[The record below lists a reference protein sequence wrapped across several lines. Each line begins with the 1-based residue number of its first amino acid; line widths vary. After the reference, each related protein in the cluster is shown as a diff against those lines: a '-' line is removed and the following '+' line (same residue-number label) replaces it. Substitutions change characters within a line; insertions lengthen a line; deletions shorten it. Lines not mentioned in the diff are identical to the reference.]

1 MSQDSQ
7 KLISGAVW
15 MLVTRMIIK
24 SLGIVSSVVLARLLV
39 PEDFGLVAV
48 VMAIYAFFNI
58 FSAAGFNSAL
68 IQRKEFDPQAYST
81 VWTTSVL
88 FSVSAFILFIVS
100 ADFVATYYEDARL
113 ENIMYAVAASFLLQG
128 FYNTGVVHFQQSQNF
143 RQEFYFQ
150 VLPKLLSFFITLG
163 LAFTLRS
170 YWALVIGMLFHQM
183 LTLITSYV
191 MHKFRPYF
199 TLKGFRRLFTFSK
212 WIILNQLLYF
222 FNNFSISLIVGKTI
236 SSRAAGLMGL
246 SVEMAS
252 FPVTEMVAPI
262 NKAAYPAYA
271 RAAENIARLTKLYL
285 ESLNMVSLIVL
296 PAVIGIYL
304 TAPLLVPVLLG
315 DKWLET
321 IPLIQAISIASL
333 FLGLQS
339 TNGYLM
345 MALGKPQISTLIGF
359 IRAACMLGAVITLS
373 QLHGVI
379 GAAAGLL
386 IASVIGFVFSYIF
399 VWVYLKLSIV
409 AMIRSVFNPLVSVVV
424 MFATATLA
432 HIQLSGINQTLLL
445 AILVITGGI
454 TYIGMIALLWRL
466 NGCPDG
472 IEKKFLNIVR
482 VRLFKLDVI

>member
-1 MSQDSQ
+1 MSEDSQ
-7 KLISGAVW
+7 KLVSGAVW
-15 MLVTRMIIK
+15 MLLTRMVIK

-68 IQRKEFDPQAYST
+68 IQQKKFDPQAYST
-81 VWTTSVL
+81 VWTTSVI
-88 FSVSAFILFIVS
+88 FAISAFIIFIIS
-100 ADFVATYYEDARL
+100 APYIALYYEDARL

-128 FYNTGVVHFQQSQNF
+128 FYNTGVVHFQQNQDF

-150 VLPKLLSFFITLG
+150 VLPKLVSFFTTLG
-163 LAFTLRS
+163 LAFTLKS
-170 YWALVIGMLFHQM
+170 YWALVIGMLFHQL

-191 MHKFRPYF
+191 MHKFRPFF
-199 TLKGFRRLFTFSK
+199 TLKGFRKLFTFSK

-262 NKAAYPAYA
+262 NKAAYPAYVKA
-271 RAAENIARLTKLYL
+271 SENLARLNKLYL
-285 ESLNMVSLIVL
+285 ESLNMVSMIVL

-304 TAPLLVPVLLG
+304 TAPLFVPTVLG

-321 IPLIQAISIASL
+321 IPLIQAISLASL

-345 MALGKPQISTLIGF
+345 MAIGKPQLSTLNGL
-359 IRAACMLGAVITLS
+359 IRAVFMLGAVIMLS
-373 QLHGVI
+373 QSHGI
-379 GAAAGLL
+379 KGAAAGLL
-386 IASVIGFVFSYIF
+386 ISSVIGFLFSYFLI
-399 VWVYLKLSIV
+399 WMYLKLSLITLFKSV
-409 AMIRSVFNPLVSVVV
+409 MSPVLAVGAMFITVSLVN
-424 MFATATLA
+424 
-432 HIQLSGINQTLLL
+432 IQFSELNNLILLL
-445 AILVITGGI
+445 LLMLVGGI
-454 TYIGMIALLWRL
+454 TYIAIIILFWRL
-466 NGCPDG
+466 MGCPDG
-472 IEKKFLNIVR
+472 IEKKFLNMVR
-482 VRLFKLDVI
+482 VRVLKLDVI